1 MNAKTTS
8 SYQPWNKGKL
18 VGQKSP
24 LRLRD
29 IWGIR
34 IRLELAQ
41 NARDLALFDLAIDSK
56 LRACDLTKLRV
67 RDVAH
72 GNHVVGRAMV
82 MQQKTK
88 RPVQFEITAQTRL
101 AVEEWVQE
109 ARLRNGD
116 FLFPSRLR
124 TSEHLSTRQYSR
136 MVKAWV
142 TSIGLDP
149 VPYGTHTMRRTKA
162 SLIYR
167 RTKNIRAVQ
176 ILLGHTKLESTVR
189 YLGIEVDDAL
199 EMAEQTEV

>member
-1 MNAKTTS
+1 MSAKATS

-18 VGQKSP
+18 VGQKAP

-41 NARDLALFDLAIDSK
+41 NVRDLALFDLAIDSK

-72 GNHVVGRAMV
+72 GNHVVARAMV

-136 MVKAWV
+136 IVKAWV
-142 TSIGLDP
+142 ASIGLDP

-167 RTKNIRAVQ
+167 RTKNIREVQ

-189 YLGIEVDDAL
+189 YLGIEVDEAL

>member
-1 MNAKTTS
+1 MSAKTTS
-8 SYQPWNKGKL
+8 SYQPWNKGKR
-18 VGQKSP
+18 VGQKAP

-41 NARDLALFDLAIDSK
+41 NLRDLALFDLAIDSK

-72 GNHVVGRAMV
+72 GNHVGARAMV

-101 AVEEWVQE
+101 AVEEWVQK

-136 MVKAWV
+136 IVKAWV
-142 TSIGLDP
+142 ASIGLDP

-167 RTKNIRAVQ
+167 RTKNIRAVR

-199 EMAEQTEV
+199 VMAEQTEV